1 MHEQGII
8 RQTGF
13 FLSVDVA
20 WLPVST
26 GNHCAQQKKSI
37 CETSKFGMNFGEVQV
52 LSQYKE
58 RH

>member
-1 MHEQGII
+1 MLRDCQY
-8 RQTGF
+8 
-13 FLSVDVA
+13 
-20 WLPVST
+20 
-26 GNHCAQQKKSI
+26 QQETIVLNEKKSI